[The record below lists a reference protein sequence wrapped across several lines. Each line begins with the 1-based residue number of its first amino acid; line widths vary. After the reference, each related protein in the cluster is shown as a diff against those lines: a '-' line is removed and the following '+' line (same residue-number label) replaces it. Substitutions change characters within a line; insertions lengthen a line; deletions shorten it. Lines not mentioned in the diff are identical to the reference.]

1 MDELVKQA
9 EAAGE
14 AVKVAKG
21 GDSKEAIKAA
31 VDALVAIKEKI
42 TALDPSHP
50 LALVDKAAKKKAE
63 KEKKKK
69 EAEAAAAANGGG
81 DAGPSKNAQKA
92 ARRRR
97 SGREEG
103 AQGGRGAAA
112 RGGAAAAAPKAAAP
126 KAAAPRAGPAAPP
139 LASYFGA
146 DAPPLAAMATWVEL
160 SLSYPAFGDGPGLV
174 AALAARLA
182 AGTWLVGT
190 AATLA
195 DACCWAA
202 VTTAAADAAAKSADV
217 ARWLKLC
224 ESQFAAALLKAA
236 PKASGKAAEASADGG
251 CPPLEGAVE
260 GKVVTRFPP
269 EPSGY
274 LHIGH
279 AKAVLLND
287 YYARRYKGK
296 LLVRFDDTNPS
307 KEKDEYAANIL
318 RDLQTLGIDPEDKD
332 SYVSLSHTS
341 DHFDKIASL
350 AEQLIDKGKAFM
362 DDTPQQQM
370 RDEREA
376 RSNSK
381 HRDVDA
387 KTNLQ
392 RFKDM
397 REGKA
402 PEWCLRAKIDMSSDN
417 GTLRDPVMF
426 RANDSPH
433 HRTGTKYRAY
443 PTYDLACPIV
453 DSLEGVTHA
462 LRTTEYNDRDAQYAW
477 LQEALGLRKK
487 AVEGWDDPR
496 FPTIQGVVRRGVSV
510 ASLRDFIVSQGAS
523 RNIINLEWDSFWALN
538 KAAYEAPS
546 KRLMAVEAAGKA
558 TLKITNCPQY
568 DVGDVHALVVPWHPK
583 DESMGMRP
591 CRIGNT
597 IYLEGDDA
605 KTLAAGEEVVL
616 MRWGLVKITKAD
628 GLAFEGEYVPD
639 GVYKKKKTLSW
650 LAETPDAAALTLV
663 EYDYLIAKPKLDE
676 DDDLATPGVLTPV
689 SMLERRGFF
698 KCDVAHNPCAKEPAP
713 IRLIYVP
720 DGKPQHKVPFSR
732 LPSAKKP

>member
-14 AVKVAKG
+14 AVKRKGAAK
-21 GDSKEAIKAA
+21 KALK
-31 VDALVAIKEKI
+31 D
-42 TALDPSHP
+42 
-50 LALVDKAAKKKAE
+50 AKKKAH
-63 KEKKKK
+63 KEG
-69 EAEAAAAANGGG
+69 AA
-81 DAGPSKNAQKA
+81 PPP
-92 ARRRR
+92 RRRR
-97 SGREEG
+97 R
-103 AQGGRGAAA
+103 RGAK
-112 RGGAAAAAPKAAAP
+112 AAAPKAAAP
-126 KAAAPRAGPAAPP
+126 KAARRQ
-139 LASYFGA
+139 
-146 DAPPLAAMATWVEL
+146 
-160 SLSYPAFGDGPGLV
+160 
-174 AALAARLA
+174 RLA
-182 AGTWLVGT
+182 AASSTSAPTRRPRGHGDRRRRRRGATFAVDAALKKAQPYDGAWLVGT

-307 KEKDEYAANIL
+307 RRRTSTRRTSSATSGA
-318 RDLQTLGIDPEDKD
+318 RHRPEDKD

-381 HRDVDA
+381 HRDVEA

-433 HRTGTKYRAY
+433 HRAGTKYRAY
-443 PTYDLACPIV
+443 PTSTSPAPSSTPSRASRTRPDPRVLAHQP
-453 DSLEGVTHA
+453 SRA
-462 LRTTEYNDRDAQYAW
+462 LMSKRKLAW
-477 LQEALGLRKK
+477 LVDQK

-546 KRLMAVEAAGKA
+546 KRLMAG
-558 TLKITNCPQY
+558 
-568 DVGDVHALVVPWHPK
+568 
-583 DESMGMRP
+583 ESMGMRP

-616 MRWGLVKITKAD
+616 MRWGLVKITKAN
-628 GLAFEGEYVPD
+628 GLALRRCVPG
-639 GVYKKKKTLSW
+639 GVYKKKKTV
-650 LAETPDAAALTLV
+650 LARGDARRRGADLGGVRLPHREAEARRGRRPRDAGRAHAVSMVETPAIGDPLCKFLMQGDV
-663 EYDYLIAKPKLDE
+663 
-676 DDDLATPGVLTPV
+676 VQ
-689 SMLERRGFF
+689 LERRGFF
-698 KCDVAHNPCAKEPAP
+698 KCDVAHNPFAKEPAP

>member
-1 MDELVKQA
+1 MYKRQ
-9 EAAGE
+9 
-14 AVKVAKG
+14 
-21 GDSKEAIKAA
+21 
-31 VDALVAIKEKI
+31 
-42 TALDPSHP
+42 
-50 LALVDKAAKKKAE
+50 
-63 KEKKKK
+63 
-69 EAEAAAAANGGG
+69 
-81 DAGPSKNAQKA
+81 
-92 ARRRR
+92 
-97 SGREEG
+97 
-103 AQGGRGAAA
+103 
-112 RGGAAAAAPKAAAP
+112 
-126 KAAAPRAGPAAPP
+126 
-139 LASYFGA
+139 
-146 DAPPLAAMATWVEL
+146 
-160 SLSYPAFGDGPGLV
+160 
-174 AALAARLA
+174 
-182 AGTWLVGT
+182 
-190 AATLA
+190 
-195 DACCWAA
+195 
-202 VTTAAADAAAKSADV
+202 
-217 ARWLKLC
+217 
-224 ESQFAAALLKAA
+224 A
-236 PKASGKAAEASADGG
+236 PKASGKAAEASAEGG

-370 RDEREA
+370 RDERET

-426 RANDSPH
+426 RANDTPH

-477 LQEALGLRKK
+477 LQEALGLRKVRIHAFSRINFVRTLMSKRKLAWLVDQK

-568 DVGDVHALVVPWHPK
+568 DKGDVHALVVPWHPK

-605 KTLAAGEEVVL
+605 KTLAAGEEVVF

-628 GLAFEGEYVPD
+628 GLNFEGEYVPD

-689 SMLERRGFF
+689 SMVETPAIGDPLCKFLMQGDVVQLERRGFF
-698 KCDVAHNPCAKEPAP
+698 KCDVAHNPFAKEPAP

>member
-92 ARRRR
+92 AAKKALKDAKKKAHK
-97 SGREEG
+97 EG
-103 AQGGRGAAA
+103 AAPPP
-112 RGGAAAAAPKAAAP
+112 AAAPPPRRPRPPRPRPPRPRRAGAGSAAA
-126 KAAAPRAGPAAPP
+126 
-139 LASYFGA
+139 
-146 DAPPLAAMATWVEL
+146 
-160 SLSYPAFGDGPGLV
+160 
-174 AALAARLA
+174 
-182 AGTWLVGT
+182 
-190 AATLA
+190 
-195 DACCWAA
+195 
-202 VTTAAADAAAKSADV
+202 SADV

-224 ESQFAAALLKAA
+224 ESQFAAARALLKAA

-426 RANDSPH
+426 RENDSPH

-477 LQEALGLRKK
+477 LQEALGLRKVRIHAFSRINFVRTLMSKRKLAWLVDQK

-616 MRWGLVKITKAD
+616 MRWGLVKITKAN

-650 LAETPDAAALTLV
+650 LAETPDAAALTLGDV
-663 EYDYLIAKPKLDE
+663 
-676 DDDLATPGVLTPV
+676 VQ
-689 SMLERRGFF
+689 LERRGFF
-698 KCDVAHNPCAKEPAP
+698 KCDVAHNPFAKEPAP